1 MQTVPFHAK
10 LCRENSV
17 AIYPLENLSWVNPQN
32 KSYVAIDDMFYVT
45 NIIEK
50 RIISHFFS
58 AGGYGFENCEE
69 FCKYYEQFVNKKGL
83 YLSHVIYA
91 MLLNKH
97 IFRPSLA
104 QNYQDFNIK

>member
-45 NIIEK
+45 NN
-50 RIISHFFS
+50 H
-58 AGGYGFENCEE
+58 
-69 FCKYYEQFVNKKGL
+69 
-83 YLSHVIYA
+83 
-91 MLLNKH
+91 
-97 IFRPSLA
+97 
-104 QNYQDFNIK
+104 